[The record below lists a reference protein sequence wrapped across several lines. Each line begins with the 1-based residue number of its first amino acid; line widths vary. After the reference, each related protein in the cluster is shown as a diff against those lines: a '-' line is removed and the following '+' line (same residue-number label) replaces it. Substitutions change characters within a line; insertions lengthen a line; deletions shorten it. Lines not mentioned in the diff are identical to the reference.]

1 MAARKKDLRQFLV
14 AHSRDELAEWI
25 LGVAAA
31 STDFR
36 QRLDFYAATHRS
48 PADAAVAVRAAV
60 DQFNDLAKLRRTLK
74 SAEIVKPAIF
84 LLESIDACLS
94 FGFRDDILDLI
105 ETAMQS
111 LDRLLSQV
119 LVRNTRLDDLQKEF
133 SVLHLRAAEL
143 VHCEPVALAQRI
155 FALRETALGPIATGA
170 PGSYSELLGSEGLA
184 HFRELL
190 EPTFQIVVNQ
200 AHPVPRRRRDMQLFL
215 NRRKMLFDWAL
226 LTNELDEKVAVL
238 IAFAR
243 QPNEILSIAG
253 MLDAQQRPMD
263 ALVALRRAHER
274 NPSLELATNLAQRYE
289 SQGQASESI
298 PYRWYLFEE
307 GPMIDNYDALVATAA
322 RANQGKAW
330 SERALRLAQERA
342 PHLYIELLLREN
354 RLEAALG
361 AARATGAPLE
371 TWFQLAGLHA
381 ETDPRT
387 AIGLYFDC
395 VHFAFKGRLNSSP
408 ATPAALLVSAWQ
420 LASDAATFQAFN
432 GRLRALFA
440 QRQVPSYIVGQL
452 EAEGIPIERLLR

>member
-1 MAARKKDLRQFLV
+1 MRQFLV

-31 STDFR
+31 STDFK
-36 QRLDFYAATHRS
+36 QRLDFYAGTHRS

-60 DQFNDLAKLRRTLK
+60 DQFNDLTKLRRTLK
-74 SAEIVKPAIF
+74 QAEIVKPAIF

-94 FGFRDDILDLI
+94 FGFRDDVLDLI

-119 LVRNTRLDDLQKEF
+119 LVRNARLDDLQKEF
-133 SVLHLRAAEL
+133 SVLHLRAAKL
-143 VHCEPVALAQRI
+143 GNHEPIALAQRI

-170 PGSYSELLGSEGLA
+170 PGSYTELLGTEGLA
-184 HFRELL
+184 RFRELL

-200 AHPVPRRRRDMQLFL
+200 AVPVPRQRRDMQQFM
-215 NRRKMLFDWAL
+215 NRRRMLFDWAM
-226 LTNELDEKVAVL
+226 LTEELDEKLAVL
-238 IAFAR
+238 IAFA
-243 QPNEILSIAG
+243 QLPSEILNIAG
-253 MLDAQQRPMD
+253 ILDAQQRPMD
-263 ALVALRRAHER
+263 ALVAVRRAHER
-274 NPSLELATNLAQRYE
+274 NPSQELATNLAQRYE

-307 GPMIDNYDALVATAA
+307 GPVIDQYDALIATAA
-322 RANQGKAW
+322 QANQAKAW
-330 SERALRLAQERA
+330 SERAMSLAQARA

-361 AARATGAPLE
+361 AARASGAPLD

-381 ETDPRT
+381 AIDPRT

-395 VHFAFKGRLNSSP
+395 VHFSFKGHQGSSP
-408 ATPAALLVSAWQ
+408 ATPIALLVLAWQ
-420 LASDAATFQAFN
+420 LASNAATFQAFN

-440 QRQVPSYIVGQL
+440 KEQVPKYIIGQL
-452 EAEGIPIERLLR
+452 EAEGIPIERLLK